1 MDPGVATTR
10 PEYTE
15 VFNGGGSE
23 GEGPGGSAA
32 MLRWSAFYASVMVIV
47 AALEARECEKI

>member
-23 GEGPGGSAA
+23 GEGPRRHGGHAQ
-32 MLRWSAFYASVMVIV
+32 FYASVMVIV